1 MKEIQHGSKRE
12 KLGEAIRAQ
21 AAMFIA
27 REANP
32 TSMITVTR
40 VEVDDRLKNATIFVT
55 IMPEAKKEEALSFL
69 RRSRSELLHYLRKSA
84 NIPRPPTLDIV
95 DDVGEK
101 HRQNIERIIR
111 EVGMGT
117 GQAGDV
123 NKKTEEKAEGE
134 EAQDA
139 E

>member
-1 MKEIQHGSKRE
+1 
-12 KLGEAIRAQ
+12 
-21 AAMFIA
+21 
-27 REANP
+27 
-32 TSMITVTR
+32 
-40 VEVDDRLKNATIFVT
+40 
-55 IMPEAKKEEALSFL
+55 MPEAKKEEALSFL

-134 EAQDA
+134 EAQDV

>member
-55 IMPEAKKEEALSFL
+55 VMPESKKEEALSFL
-69 RRSRSELLHYLRKSA
+69 RRCRSELLSYLRKVA
-84 NIPRPPTLDIV
+84 KIPRPPTIDIV

-117 GQAGDV
+117 GQDGDV
-123 NKKTEEKAEGE
+123 NKE
-134 EAQDA
+134 
-139 E
+139 